1 MNPFGKIA
9 NVTADV
15 IILKFVPTVTGFF
28 TFLGLGANV
37 LSFIWALFV
46 ALVIKITLYFFE
58 QEIKEMSLNLRGKW
72 DRFKA
77 KRKKK

>member
-1 MNPFGKIA
+1 MMPHKIA
-9 NVTADV
+9 NITIEV
-15 IILKFVPTVTGFF
+15 IILKFVPTITGFF

-46 ALVIKITLYFFE
+46 ALFIKITLYFFE
-58 QEIKEMSLNLRGKW
+58 KEIKAMALKYRKKW
-72 DRFKA
+72 DAFKA

>member
-1 MNPFGKIA
+1 MNPFSKIA
-9 NVTADV
+9 NITADV
-15 IILKFVPTVTGFF
+15 FIIKFVPTVTGFF
-28 TFLGLGANV
+28 TFLGLGSNI

-58 QEIKEMSLNLRGKW
+58 KEIKAMSLKMRGKW

-77 KRKKK
+77 RRKRK